1 MPREHRS
8 RDDRPLRNRLPD
20 GGSYRCRA
28 VRVDGD
34 VTGRHGWCGCRRRDA
49 HGRLSGMGSS
59 RTSVR
64 ATRHRIA
71 AILATLVR
79 IVGGLAVLIL
89 VAHIVL
95 TLGDANPAN
104 VITKLVASW
113 ADRLQIGFRGL
124 FTPADA
130 RTGVIVNY
138 GLAAAF
144 WLIVTW
150 IVVRLLQR
158 LS

>member
-1 MPREHRS
+1 
-8 RDDRPLRNRLPD
+8 
-20 GGSYRCRA
+20 
-28 VRVDGD
+28 
-34 VTGRHGWCGCRRRDA
+34 
-49 HGRLSGMGSS
+49 MGSS
-59 RTSVR
+59 RTSMR

-71 AILATLVR
+71 AVLATLVR

-89 VAHIVL
+89 VGHIVL

-104 VITKLVASW
+104 AITKLVASW

-130 RTGVIVNY
+130 RTGVVVNY

-144 WLIVTW
+144 WLVVTW

-158 LS
+158 LT